1 MWGPQWVERHMKQGD
16 HCRWGVNINKGVKE
30 RMRSFSFWWS
40 FFLYILERED
50 SRRGKGVHRIGY
62 KPIRWYCP
70 VVIFDIFI
78 LVISIVFDF
87 RLLGVGTTGIPS
99 NSMSFSSGF
108 RCNLTNKETTEV
120 TSLLF
125 LLEGC
130 SIREGR
136 RDARVW
142 HPNPSRGFSCNSLF
156 SLLLDLVPPKESIFD
171 VVWRTKVPK
180 KVRFF
185 I

>member
-1 MWGPQWVERHMKQGD
+1 M
-16 HCRWGVNINKGVKE
+16 
-30 RMRSFSFWWS
+30 
-40 FFLYILERED
+40 
-50 SRRGKGVHRIGY
+50 
-62 KPIRWYCP
+62 
-70 VVIFDIFI
+70 
-78 LVISIVFDF
+78 
-87 RLLGVGTTGIPS
+87 
-99 NSMSFSSGF
+99 
-108 RCNLTNKETTEV
+108 

-185 I
+185 IWQVLLDWINIVDRLVRRRTSLVGPFCCMLCWMAEEDLDHLIWDCQFVRAVWCSFL